1 MENFL
6 IDKYNC
12 TVPLTM
18 EGLNM
23 LCPIFD
29 ENRNHSY
36 DDMLYDAHESTFG
49 NRDKFMCPKE
59 PKCIRTNYNVRRV
72 EKSKNLHSIGY
83 HEPNKSKLIIQL
95 ASPEVQTIVDHYSY
109 DFFSFI
115 GETGG
120 ALGLF
125 LGLSMLS
132 FVEFVEYS
140 LSKLYTN
147 YQEKISNLS

>member
-36 DDMLYDAHESTFG
+36 DDMLYDAHGAMRAHLGIEINSCVQ
-49 NRDKFMCPKE
+49 RSQ
-59 PKCIRTNYNVRRV
+59 NV
-72 EKSKNLHSIGY
+72 
-83 HEPNKSKLIIQL
+83 
-95 ASPEVQTIVDHYSY
+95 
-109 DFFSFI
+109 
-115 GETGG
+115 
-120 ALGLF
+120 
-125 LGLSMLS
+125 
-132 FVEFVEYS
+132 
-140 LSKLYTN
+140 
-147 YQEKISNLS
+147 